1 MVVSLKMGNLIS
13 HSRAPLFEQCM
24 TFVERD
30 GAPFYSPGHK
40 GGRTFPA
47 SFRDRI
53 AALDLNNLPD
63 TDTLH
68 CPTSG
73 ILDAQTLLADAYG
86 ARHSFF
92 LVGGSTSG
100 NIAAMLSAL
109 SPGDEI
115 LVQRNAHKS
124 VIAGIVHVGAVPVWL
139 APSLDEDFGLAL
151 GLAADK
157 VDAAFTAHPK
167 ARALF
172 VLSPTYFGTVP
183 DLAALAE
190 VCRRHGRLLLVDQA
204 HGAHFHFHPELPVAA
219 EDIGADAVVQ
229 SIHKTLS
236 GLSQAAVLH
245 LCTDRLDVARVQ
257 EVLQLLQTTSPSFPV
272 MASIDLARREMALDG
287 ERLLTEALGLARR
300 ARAELAAIAGVVVL
314 GPERTTGARS
324 GFFALDETKITIRVD
339 GVTGYEVQRLLNE
352 QHGVQPELG
361 GTSHVLFILT
371 IGNTDRDVDRMVAGV
386 RAIAASRQATPSR
399 DASPAPHAWALR
411 AVQPDVVMT
420 PREAF
425 YARAQTVDFFAAEGR
440 VCAEVVT
447 PYPPGIPVL
456 MPGERITRALLDEL
470 ARVREARCPI
480 SASDPTLVKMRV
492 VA

>member
-1 MVVSLKMGNLIS
+1 M
-13 HSRAPLFEQCM
+13 A
-24 TFVERD
+24 FVER
-30 GAPFYSPGHK
+30 GSASFYSPGHK

-47 SFRDRI
+47 AFRDRI

-68 CPTSG
+68 CPTAG
-73 ILDAQTLLADAYG
+73 ILDAQRLLADAYG
-86 ARHSFF
+86 ALHSFF

-124 VIAGIVHVGAVPVWL
+124 VVAGIVHAGVVPVWL
-139 APSLDEDFGLAL
+139 APSIDEELGLAL
-151 GLAADK
+151 GLAADQ

-172 VLSPTYFGTVP
+172 ALSPTYYGTVP

-219 EDIGADAVVQ
+219 EDIGADAVIQ

-245 LCTDRLDVARVQ
+245 LCSDRLDVGRVQ

-272 MASIDLARREMALDG
+272 MASIDLARREMVLDG
-287 ERLLTEALGLARR
+287 ERLLTDALALARR
-300 ARAELAAIAGVVVL
+300 ARAELAAIAGVLVL
-314 GPERTTGARS
+314 GSERTTGPRS

-339 GVTGYEVQRLLNE
+339 GFTGYEVQRLLN
-352 QHGVQPELG
+352 QDHGVQPELG

-371 IGNTDRDVDRMVAGV
+371 IGNTNEDVDRMVAGV
-386 RAIAASRQATPSR
+386 RAIAASR
-399 DASPAPHAWALR
+399 PAPRAHARSEEALAPHGWALL
-411 AVQPDVVMT
+411 AVEPDVAMT

-425 YARAQTVDFFAAEGR
+425 YAPAQMVDFFATEGR